1 MAFRDRED
9 AGRRLAARLAHLA
22 GARPVVLGV
31 PRGGVPVAAQVARA
45 LRAPLG
51 VVGVRKVG
59 APVQPELAIG
69 AVAEGDVAVIDREA
83 ARRTGVGPEEL
94 TRLVA
99 DRRAELA
106 ARMRALR
113 GDDPGPDLRDR
124 TAVIIDDGFATGLSD
139 LAAVEAVRRLGAVR
153 VVVAA
158 PVGSDSAV
166 AMLDDAA
173 DACVCALVPRRF
185 GSVGRWYT
193 DFEPVGDEEVRT
205 LLADAA
211 GAG

>member
-9 AGRRLAARLAHLA
+9 AGRRLAARLGHLA

-31 PRGGVPVAAQVARA
+31 PRGGVPVAAEVARA

-59 APVQPELAIG
+59 APIQPELAIG
-69 AVAEGDVAVIDREA
+69 AVAEGDVAVIDRET
-83 ARRTGVGPEEL
+83 ARRTGVGPEEVK
-94 TRLVA
+94 RLVA
-99 DRRAELA
+99 ERRAELVE
-106 ARMRALR
+106 RMQALR
-113 GDDPGPDLRDR
+113 GDAPGPDVRNR
-124 TAVIIDDGFATGLSD
+124 TVVIVDDGLATGLSD
-139 LAAVEAVRRLGAVR
+139 LAAVEAVRRLGASR

-173 DACVCALVPRRF
+173 DACVCVLVPRRF
-185 GSVGRWYT
+185 GSVGRWYA
-193 DFEPVGDEEVRT
+193 DFEAVGDEEVRA
-205 LLADAA
+205 LLAQP
-211 GAG
+211 GP